1 MGSQVSPLAQTDSF
15 HTSTPYNQD
24 SNKMRGVIVLGSNLS
39 RNILR
44 TRHRADVTK
53 TRALLVCQQQ
63 LQIESDIFRRTLL
76 TSATRLSDDKKVSDQ
91 ASMAKKIDPREAA
104 ARKAAEEATKKALEK
119 KRVEDAAAKK
129 KAEPTAAGAAEKKI
143 DDEAALAA
151 KKKAEAERL
160 KKEQEAKAKAGAER
174 LKKEQEA
181 KAKAEAERLKKE
193 QEAKAESERLKKE
206 QEAKAEAERQEAAKR
221 EEEIAIANMKDPI
234 QDLFLTS
241 IRAYSTTG
249 GLENADKATQ
259 AEVQAELARV
269 NKQFGGG
276 EGEDMSQFPVLEFKD
291 PEVESINISS

>member
-63 LQIESDIFRRTLL
+63 LQIESDIFRRSLL

-91 ASMAKKIDPREAA
+91 ASM
-104 ARKAAEEATKKALEK
+104 
-119 KRVEDAAAKK
+119 AKK

-160 KKEQEAKAKAGAER
+160 KKEQDAKAKAEAER

-193 QEAKAESERLKKE
+193 QEAKA
-206 QEAKAEAERQEAAKR
+206 KAE
-221 EEEIAIANMKDPI
+221 
-234 QDLFLTS
+234 
-241 IRAYSTTG
+241 
-249 GLENADKATQ
+249 
-259 AEVQAELARV
+259 
-269 NKQFGGG
+269 
-276 EGEDMSQFPVLEFKD
+276 
-291 PEVESINISS
+291 

>member
-119 KRVEDAAAKK
+119 ERVEDA
-129 KAEPTAAGAAEKKI
+129 
-143 DDEAALAA
+143 AA

-160 KKEQEAKAKAGAER
+160 KKEQDAKAKAEAER

-193 QEAKAESERLKKE
+193 LEAKAKAERLKKE
-206 QEAKAEAERQEAAKR
+206 QEAKAESERQEAARKKK

-241 IRAYSTTG
+241 IRAYSSAG
-249 GLENADKATQ
+249 GLENADAVTKAQ
-259 AEVQAELARV
+259 VQAELARV
-269 NKQFGGG
+269 AKQFGGAD
-276 EGEDMSQFPVLEFKD
+276 GEDMSQFPELEFKD